1 MNIKIGILG
10 YGNIGRGVETA
21 FRDNPD
27 MELAAVFTR
36 RDPSQVKILSENV
49 PVISV
54 SEIEAW
60 KDKID
65 VLLLCGGSATDLPQ
79 QTPFYAKM
87 FNVVDTFDTHAKVP
101 AHLPLSIGL
110 QKKMERLPLFPSAGI
125 RDSFP
130 SRGFMGM

>member
-21 FRDNPD
+21 LRDNPD

-79 QTPFYAKM
+79 Q
-87 FNVVDTFDTHAKVP
+87 
-101 AHLPLSIGL
+101 LSLIHIS
-110 QKKMERLPLFPSAGI
+110 EPTRP
-125 RDSFP
+125 
-130 SRGFMGM
+130 

>member
-21 FRDNPD
+21 LRDNPD

-65 VLLLCGGSATDLPQ
+65 VPVSYPPLTLP
-79 QTPFYAKM
+79 TTA
-87 FNVVDTFDTHAKVP
+87 
-101 AHLPLSIGL
+101 
-110 QKKMERLPLFPSAGI
+110 
-125 RDSFP
+125 
-130 SRGFMGM
+130 